1 MKPKRVFAGLL
12 IAILAIVVV
21 TILVNSRAKA
31 NHKKLL
37 YDLPETGYRATN
49 PYVETYSR
57 ISVKVKDGVPT
68 HLVIEIKM
76 LHKSGAGAIN
86 RAVISAKMDDDIAS
100 ILWSRRPY
108 VIFDPEQYIDLGE
121 GWHPGLVFSREA
133 PIDEEAGMGT
143 VESLLSILDR
153 PIRIKISHSQGV
165 ELIETVPEI
174 IIGDA
179 EEAF

>member
-1 MKPKRVFAGLL
+1 MVA
-12 IAILAIVVV
+12 LAITVI
-21 TILVNSRAKA
+21 TILVNSRTRA
-31 NHKKLL
+31 NHQKLL
-37 YDLPETGYRATN
+37 YDFPEAGYQSSNDYA
-49 PYVETYSR
+49 ETYSR
-57 ISVKVKDGVPT
+57 ISVKVEDEVPT
-68 HLVIEIKM
+68 HLVIEIKI
-76 LHKSGAGAIN
+76 LHKSGAKAIN
-86 RAVISAKMDDDIAS
+86 KAVVSAKLDDDIAS

-108 VIFDPEQYIDLGE
+108 VVFDLEQYIDLGE
-121 GWHPGLVFSREA
+121 GWYPGLVFSREA

-153 PIRIKISHSQGV
+153 PIRVKISHSQGV

>member
-1 MKPKRVFAGLL
+1 MKPKRIFIGLL
-12 IAILAIVVV
+12 IIALAIVVIIV
-21 TILVNSRAKA
+21 LVNSRAKA
-31 NHKKLL
+31 NHQKLL
-37 YDLPETGYRATN
+37 YDFPKAGYQTTN

-57 ISVKVKDGVPT
+57 ISVKVEDGVPT

-86 RAVISAKMDDDIAS
+86 RAVISAKLDDEIAS
-100 ILWSRRPY
+100 ILWTRRPY

-121 GWHPGLVFSREA
+121 EGHPGLVFSREA
-133 PIDEEAGMGT
+133 PIDDEAGIRT
-143 VESLLSILDR
+143 VESLLEILTR
-153 PIRIKISHSQGV
+153 PIRVKMAHSRGV

-179 EEAF
+179 EDTL